1 MGKNSINRR
10 DFLKTCLT
18 ATAAVGTFSCKGI
31 FSSKKANPFDAK
43 GLPTRV
49 LGKTGVKIPPIVM
62 GCGSRFCT
70 VTDPEQS
77 TEILTYALNN
87 GFYYWDTAHDYV
99 YNNVVS
105 EERLGLVL
113 KDRRDEVFLSTKLG
127 ERTYDGGMRQLEESL
142 TRLQTDRLDILQIHL
157 IRSLE
162 DVDAI
167 CAENGVLKVLQKA
180 KDEKVA
186 RFIGFTGH
194 LDAQAMTEMQSR
206 NDFDTMLI
214 ALNHYAE
221 RKGDFENLAI
231 PAAAEKGMGVLVM
244 KVIRPKETV
253 EGISPKELIRYAL
266 SLERVSAAAIGI
278 DSLDVL
284 KKNIDLAKNFQ
295 KMSPAE
301 MQKMTAALKP
311 FFRGQNLFWM
321 NPSYRDGI
329 PA

>member
-1 MGKNSINRR
+1 MRKNSINRR

-31 FSSKKANPFDAK
+31 FSTKAGNPFDAN

-49 LGKTGVKIPPIVM
+49 LGKTGLKVPLIVM

-77 TEILTYALNN
+77 TEILTYALDN

-142 TRLQTDRLDILQIHL
+142 NRLQTDHLDILQIHL

-167 CAENGVLKVLQKA
+167 CSENGVLKVLQKA
-180 KDEKVA
+180 KDEKIS

-194 LDAQAMTEMQSR
+194 IDAQAMTEMQSR
-206 NDFDTMLI
+206 HDFDTMLI

-221 RKGDFENLAI
+221 RKGDFENHAI
-231 PAAAEKGMGVLVM
+231 PSAAEKGMGVLVM

-253 EGISPKELIRYAL
+253 EGVSPEELIRYAL
-266 SLERVSAAAIGI
+266 SLEHVSAAAIGT
-278 DSLDVL
+278 DSIDVL
-284 KKNIDLAKNFQ
+284 KKNIDLVRNFQ

-301 MQKMTAALKP
+301 MQKMTAALRP
-311 FFRGQNLFWM
+311 FFQGKRLFWM
-321 NPSYRDGI
+321 NPNYTDGI